1 MQLLAPLY
9 SVGWHNQTR
18 PGANEKEFRINA
30 ALDSQE
36 AGGVTHYS
44 EQKPQCGKLKT
55 INPAGYKSVQYFG
68 VTACTKAIYCIC

>member
-36 AGGVTHYS
+36 AGGES
-44 EQKPQCGKLKT
+44 RT
-55 INPAGYKSVQYFG
+55 IQNKSPSV
-68 VTACTKAIYCIC
+68 VS

>member
-1 MQLLAPLY
+1 MQRLAPLY

-36 AGGVTHYS
+36 AGGSH
-44 EQKPQCGKLKT
+44 GL
-55 INPAGYKSVQYFG
+55 FR
-68 VTACTKAIYCIC
+68 TKAPVW